1 MLAVQVFAPDLRLTI
16 AAGFVPA
23 FVAGMY
29 GPPLLSAIQT
39 VAGSRL
45 RGTAAALVAFSLI
58 LVGQGLGPAIVGG
71 LSDLFATGVSEQ
83 SFVSLRNSLA
93 VVSSLYVV
101 GGLVL
106 LSAARFLPEDI
117 ELAREY
123 DQR

>member
-29 GPPLLSAIQT
+29 GPHCCRPFRRCPDPEFEAPL
-39 VAGSRL
+39 
-45 RGTAAALVAFSLI
+45 ALVAFSLI

-83 SFVSLRNSLA
+83 NFVSLRNSLA